1 MAAGVQ
7 LTCISI
13 STHSMGEGQ
22 VVVEGV
28 SRAFFGRQAQPQMPG
43 TKLQAQGQHMHAAH
57 RRLRTITGGL
67 PVQVG
72 KRAEPL
78 NLNEGARDA
87 RGC

>member
-28 SRAFFGRQAQPQMPG
+28 SRAFVLSPSPATDAWHQTAGARAAHACSSPQAQDHHWRASSASWQEG
-43 TKLQAQGQHMHAAH
+43 
-57 RRLRTITGGL
+57 RTSK
-67 PVQVG
+67 P
-72 KRAEPL
+72 E
-78 NLNEGARDA
+78 
-87 RGC
+87 